1 MGQKTCVIHFRDD
14 LRWLT
19 TEFCRASFGFIF
31 KEIGSF
37 ALTCLVALKHELKS
51 RLVSNNTPFNYVLGA
66 PRKPR
71 LGFGFMLAY
80 RSGIFAV
87 HTMERESEVSSEV

>member
-1 MGQKTCVIHFRDD
+1 MGQKPCVIYFRDD
-14 LRWLT
+14 LRGLT

-37 ALTCLVALKHELKS
+37 ALTCPVALKHELKS
-51 RLVSNNTPFNYVLGA
+51 CLVSNNTPFNDVRGA
-66 PRKPR
+66 PRKTR
-71 LGFGFMLAY
+71 LGFGFMLAH

-87 HTMERESEVSSEV
+87 HTMEREAEVSCEV